1 MKKTDRYRRVLET
14 LDDWDSFLLR
24 ESGLPGKRA
33 NLELVQAVAD
43 EGDESLFQRFLTFD
57 PDKAPTNSPYEFL
70 ALCGVVGLGRLL
82 AEGQREILD
91 TLRQCAS
98 DPRWRIREGVAMAL
112 QRLGGV
118 DMDALLR
125 EMEQWSKGSLLERRA
140 AAAALCHPELLREE
154 GHASRVLQIL
164 DDITTSLLKVEDRKS
179 EELRVLRK
187 ALGYCWSVAVVAL
200 PEEGKSMMEKWF
212 ASDDKDV
219 IWIMRENLRKKRL
232 IRMDAEWVGL
242 IEIPPAFSKCC

>member
-82 AEGQREILD
+82 TEGQKEILE

-98 DPRWRIREGVAMAL
+98 DPRWRIREGVRMAL
-112 QRLGGV
+112 ERFGKA
-118 DMDALLR
+118 DMNALLQ
-125 EMEQWSKGSLLERRA
+125 EMAQWSKGSLLEKRA
-140 AAAALCHPELLREE
+140 AAAALCQPELLRERGQVE
-154 GHASRVLQIL
+154 RVLQIL
-164 DDITTSLLKVEDRKS
+164 DDITSSVCNVEDRRS
-179 EELRVLRK
+179 EEFQVLRK

-200 PEEGKSMMEKWF
+200 PEKGKRMMEKWF
-212 ASDDKDV
+212 SSDDRDIV
-219 IWIMRENLRKKRL
+219 WIMRENLRKKRL
-232 IRMDAEWVGL
+232 IRMDAEWVERWKVQL
-242 IEIPPAFSKCC
+242 